1 MDWKVCVW
9 FGLQVLFS
17 QTRSVPSKGA
27 LVWPRECGWTE
38 SGNPFIAVSTE
49 KGVSGILES
58 CAWVAS
64 SPSPFDSSWLVSDK
78 RMFQTV
84 TVSSGEIRSPGIMS
98 AGGENT
104 LLQLT
109 KSVQ

>member
-1 MDWKVCVW
+1 MFLVW

-27 LVWPRECGWTE
+27 LVWPRECGWID
-38 SGNPFIAVSTE
+38 SGNPFVAVSTE
-49 KGVSGILES
+49 KGVSGTLES

-64 SPSPFDSSWLVSDK
+64 SLSPFDSSWLVSHK
-78 RMFQTV
+78 RLFQMV
-84 TVSSGEIRSPGIMS
+84 TVSSGEIHSPGILS
-98 AGGENT
+98 AGSENT